1 MLKYV
6 HKKSVLHNMSSTI
19 KLIILITLSILI
31 FAVKNY
37 FILNIFFIIV
47 IILLVL
53 SKIEMLYYIKT
64 IKYSITFV
72 IITFLLNMLFSDII
86 YSLMISYRIFIM
98 IMYTLIYT
106 LTTKSM
112 DIVYAITNILYPLKL
127 FKINTK
133 DISLIVWI
141 GINFMPILIRE
152 YIVIKEAQKSKGYV
166 FKIKKVKQYCLCIF
180 IPYLSNC
187 FKKVDEIA
195 LALQVKWY

>member
-37 FILNIFFIIV
+37 FILNIFFITV

-133 DISLIVWI
+133 DISLIVGI

-195 LALQVKWY
+195 LALQVKGY

>member
-1 MLKYV
+1 
-6 HKKSVLHNMSSTI
+6 
-19 KLIILITLSILI
+19 
-31 FAVKNY
+31 
-37 FILNIFFIIV
+37 
-47 IILLVL
+47 
-53 SKIEMLYYIKT
+53 
-64 IKYSITFV
+64 
-72 IITFLLNMLFSDII
+72 
-86 YSLMISYRIFIM
+86 
-98 IMYTLIYT
+98 
-106 LTTKSM
+106 M

-133 DISLIVWI
+133 DISLIVGI

-195 LALQVKWY
+195 LALQVKGY